1 MQQCGTALLQNAAD
15 EQVAMAL
22 RRVLLAAQQ
31 GHPVRSGA
39 LHYAFNSVLE
49 FLSLR

>member
-1 MQQCGTALLQNAAD
+1 VLQFDATVTQNTPD
-15 EQVAMAL
+15 EEVAMAL
-22 RRVLLAAQQ
+22 RRVFLTAQQ

-49 FLSLR
+49 RLSLC